1 MTGTCSR
8 CGSRKGLR
16 RCPALAG
23 PICPRCCGANRLVRI
38 ACPTACPHR
47 AAHEAFQ
54 REKQGV
60 RYREVLALQ
69 NADLRERE
77 DDFRLLLA
85 VADLV
90 ERAAERIPGL
100 SDGDVARS
108 LDETSCQLSP
118 ISLVTQAPSSLTR
131 LLLEELSPL
140 VAEGKVPRDRLREG
154 LGRLAKI
161 AAAMR
166 DPSAPRAF
174 LQGLSHY
181 LDSTLPRRDEG
192 TKRGL
197 ILTPDDLRRA
207 RG

>member
-1 MTGTCSR
+1 MMGTCSR
-8 CGSRKGLR
+8 CGSRKGPRPCL
-16 RCPALAG
+16 ALGG

-38 ACPTACPHR
+38 ACPAACPHR

-54 REKQGV
+54 RKKQGG
-60 RYREVLALQ
+60 RYREILALQ

-90 ERAAERIPGL
+90 HRATERIPGL

-108 LDETSCQLSP
+108 LDETSSQLSP
-118 ISLVTQAPSSLTR
+118 ISLVTQAPSPLTR
-131 LLLEELSPL
+131 LLVEELSPL
-140 VAEGKVPRDRLREG
+140 VAEGKVSRDRLREG

-181 LDSTLPRRDEG
+181 LDSALPRRDEG

-197 ILTPDDLRRA
+197 ILTPDDLRRV

>member
-54 REKQGV
+54 REKQGA